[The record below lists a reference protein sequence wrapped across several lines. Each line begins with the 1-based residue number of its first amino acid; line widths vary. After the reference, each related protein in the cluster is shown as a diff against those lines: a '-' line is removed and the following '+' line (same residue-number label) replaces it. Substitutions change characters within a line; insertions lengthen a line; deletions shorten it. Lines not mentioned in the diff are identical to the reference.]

1 MNDSIV
7 QFVNFIRSL
16 PPAKKISIA
25 VSVLVLVA
33 AFTGMF
39 LLANQVE
46 YRVLFNN
53 LSAQDAS
60 SVITKLKE
68 KNVPYKIEG
77 NGSLVLVPAEQ
88 VYELRLQLVGEGFPK
103 DGQVGFEI
111 FDRTDYK
118 TTQFVQGLNYQRAL
132 QGELARTIS
141 SFKEINSSRVFIVL
155 PKESLFVEDAK
166 PASASILLDL
176 KSNLPPERLA
186 AIIHLVAS
194 AVEGLDPE
202 RVTVVD
208 TKGRV
213 IFKGG
218 NNTET
223 NAMLSN
229 SQLDYKS
236 KVESETAR
244 NVQSMLEGIIGAGN
258 AIVRVTADID
268 FNKVNLNEEE
278 YDPATTSI
286 RSKRDIEESTQT
298 GNASGN
304 ASPEASSTTISQRA
318 GVVPSGSVSQNG
330 KQKKDTLTNYE
341 INKVTRVVFKPAGTV
356 KRLSVAA
363 VIDGRYEMEK
373 QNDGTVKRN
382 YIQRTEE
389 ELKKFE
395 EIVKSAMGYS
405 EDREDLISV
414 TSIPFS
420 ESVSVESQMGTEA
433 DSFDFMALLKDYRKT
448 IINLFLLV
456 AVFFVLVKPLLNAL
470 KNMPRDNFVSMKE
483 IPANVQP
490 SMQLTGGSAQG
501 KREKVLEMGRSNPE
515 KAEQL
520 IKGWISE

>member
-1 MNDSIV
+1 MNDSIS
-7 QFVNFIRSL
+7 QFINFIRSL
-16 PPAKKISIA
+16 PPSKKITIA
-25 VSVLVLVA
+25 FTILVLIA
-33 AFTGMF
+33 AFAGMF
-39 LLANQVE
+39 LMMNQVE

-68 KNVPYKIEG
+68 QNVAYKIEG
-77 NGSLVLVPAEQ
+77 NGSLILVPAEQ
-88 VYELRLQLVGEGFPK
+88 VYELRLGLAGEGFPK

-111 FDRTDYK
+111 FDRTDFK

-141 SFKEINSSRVFIVL
+141 SFKEINSARVFIVL

-176 KSNLPPERLA
+176 KSNLPPERLT

-202 RVTVVD
+202 QVTVVD

-218 NNTET
+218 NKNET

-229 SQLDYKS
+229 SQLDFKS
-236 KVESETAR
+236 KVENETSR
-244 NVQSMLEGIIGAGN
+244 NVQSMLEGIIGTGN

-268 FNKVNLNEEE
+268 FNRVNLNEEE
-278 YDPATTSI
+278 YDPASASV
-286 RSKRDIEESTQT
+286 RSKRDIEESFQA
-298 GNASGN
+298 GNS
-304 ASPEASSTTISQRA
+304 SPEAALTTINQRA
-318 GVVPSGSVSQNG
+318 GVVPAESVSQNG
-330 KQKKDTLTNYE
+330 KKKKDTLTNYE
-341 INKVTRVVFKPAGTV
+341 INKVTRVISKPAGTV
-356 KRLSVAA
+356 KRLSIAA
-363 VIDGRYEMEK
+363 VIDGKYEMEK
-373 QNDGTVKRN
+373 LKDGNVKRN
-382 YIQRTEE
+382 YIPRTEE

-395 EIVKSAMGYS
+395 DIVKSAMGYS
-405 EDREDLISV
+405 EDREDRISV

-420 ESVSVESQMGTEA
+420 ESISSENQMVTEA
-433 DSFDFMALLKDYRKT
+433 DGFDFMAFLKDYRKT

-456 AVFFVLVKPLLNAL
+456 AVFFVLVRPLLKGL
-470 KNMPRDNFVSMKE
+470 KNMHRETGSGFTELPGNMLAKAQL
-483 IPANVQP
+483 PAASRQD
-490 SMQLTGGSAQG
+490 
-501 KREKVLEMGRSNPE
+501 KREKILEIGRTNPE
-515 KAEQL
+515 SAEQL

>member
-1 MNDSIV
+1 MNDSLV
-7 QFVNFIRSL
+7 QFINFIRSL
-16 PPAKKISIA
+16 PPSKKITI
-25 VSVLVLVA
+25 VFTVLLLIA

-68 KNVPYKIEG
+68 KNVSYKIEG
-77 NGSLVLVPAEQ
+77 NGSLILVPAEQ
-88 VYELRLQLVGEGFPK
+88 VYELRLGLAGEGFPK

-202 RVTVVD
+202 QVTVVD

-218 NNTET
+218 NKNET

-229 SQLDYKS
+229 TQLDYKS
-236 KVESETAR
+236 KVEGETGR
-244 NVQSMLEGIIGAGN
+244 NVQSMLEGIIGVGN

-278 YDPATTSI
+278 YDPSSSSV
-286 RSKRDIEESTQT
+286 RSKRDIEESAQ
-298 GNASGN
+298 AGN
-304 ASPEASSTTISQRA
+304 ASPEAALTTINQRA
-318 GVVPSGSVSQNG
+318 GVVPSESVSQNG
-330 KQKKDTLTNYE
+330 KKKKDTLTNYE
-341 INKVTRVVFKPAGTV
+341 INKVTRVIFKPAGTV
-356 KRLSVAA
+356 KRLSIAA
-363 VIDGRYEMEK
+363 VIDGRYQVEK
-373 QNDGTVKRN
+373 LKDGTVKRN

-395 EIVKSAMGYS
+395 DIVKSAMGYS
-405 EDREDLISV
+405 EDREDRISV

-420 ESVSVESQMGTEA
+420 ESVSAESQMGTVT
-433 DSFDFMALLKDYRKT
+433 DGFDFKSLLTDYRKT
-448 IINLFLLV
+448 IINLLLLV
-456 AVFFVLVKPLLNAL
+456 AVFFVLVRPLLKGL
-470 KNMPRDNFVSMKE
+470 KNMPRETGVSFKE
-483 IPANVQP
+483 LPANIQP
-490 SMQLTGGSAQG
+490 SIQLSAGSAHG
-501 KREKVLEMGRSNPE
+501 NREKVLEMGRSNPE
-515 KAEQL
+515 KVEQL

>member
-1 MNDSIV
+1 MNDSLS
-7 QFVNFIRSL
+7 QFINFLRSL

-25 VSVLVLVA
+25 ISVLVLVA

-77 NGSLVLVPAEQ
+77 NGSLILVPAEQ
-88 VYELRLQLVGEGFPK
+88 VYELRLQLVGDGFPK

-141 SFKEINSSRVFIVL
+141 SFKEIKSARVFIVL

-194 AVEGLDPE
+194 AVEGLVPE
-202 RVTVVD
+202 HVTVVD

-218 NNTET
+218 NNNET
-223 NAMLSN
+223 NTMLSN

-236 KVESETAR
+236 KIESETGR

-278 YDPATTSI
+278 YDPSSTSV
-286 RSKRDIEESTQT
+286 RSKRDIEESAQ
-298 GNASGN
+298 AGN
-304 ASPEASSTTISQRA
+304 ASPEAALTTINQRA
-318 GVVPSGSVSQNG
+318 GVVPSESVSQNG
-330 KQKKDTLTNYE
+330 KKKKDILTNYE

-363 VIDGRYEMEK
+363 VIDGKYEVEK
-373 QNDGTVKRN
+373 LKDGTVKRN
-382 YIQRTEE
+382 YIPRTEE

-395 EIVKSAMGYS
+395 DIVKSAMGYS

-420 ESVSVESQMGTEA
+420 ESISSENQMETGNS
-433 DSFDFMALLKDYRKT
+433 SFDFMALLKDYKKT

-470 KNMPRDNFVSMKE
+470 KNMPREAGVSFKE
-483 IPANVQP
+483 LPSNMQP
-490 SMQLTGGSAQG
+490 SMQLPGGNAQG

>member
-1 MNDSIV
+1 MNDSLS
-7 QFVNFIRSL
+7 QFINFIRSL

-25 VSVLVLVA
+25 ISVLVLVA

-77 NGSLVLVPAEQ
+77 NGSLILVPAEQ
-88 VYELRLQLVGEGFPK
+88 VYELRLGLVGDGFPK

-155 PKESLFVEDAK
+155 PKDSLFVEDAK

-194 AVEGLDPE
+194 AVEGLAPE
-202 RVTVVD
+202 HVTVVD

-236 KVESETAR
+236 KVESETSR
-244 NVQSMLEGIIGAGN
+244 NVQSMLEGIIGDGN

-278 YDPATTSI
+278 YDPSATSV
-286 RSKRDIEESTQT
+286 RSKRDIEESAQA
-298 GNASGN
+298 GNAP
-304 ASPEASSTTISQRA
+304 PEAALTTINQRA
-318 GVVPSGSVSQNG
+318 GVVPSESVSQNG
-330 KQKKDTLTNYE
+330 KKKKDILTNYE

-363 VIDGRYEMEK
+363 VIDGKYEVEK
-373 QNDGTVKRN
+373 LKDGTVKRN
-382 YIQRTEE
+382 YIPRTEE

-395 EIVKSAMGYS
+395 DIVKSAMGYS
-405 EDREDLISV
+405 EDREDRISV

-420 ESVSVESQMGTEA
+420 ESLSAENQMETGN
-433 DSFDFMALLKDYRKT
+433 SGFDFMALLKEYRKT

-456 AVFFVLVKPLLNAL
+456 AVFFVLVKPLLSAL
-470 KNMPRDNFVSMKE
+470 KNMPRDTGVNFTELPSNM
-483 IPANVQP
+483 QP